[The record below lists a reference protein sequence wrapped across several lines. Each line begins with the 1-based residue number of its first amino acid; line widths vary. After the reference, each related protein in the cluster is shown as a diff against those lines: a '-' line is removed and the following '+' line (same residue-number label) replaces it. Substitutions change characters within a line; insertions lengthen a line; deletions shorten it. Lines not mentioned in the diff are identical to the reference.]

1 MDYRKNFSDSQSLTP
16 SSLGSS
22 TLSSATSASS
32 NATSTTSNT
41 TSTFSVM
48 QKKATNFFNN
58 KYLKAVLYII
68 LILYASLIAP
78 KLPDW
83 ILPYLEYPI
92 VKIFI
97 IFIIG
102 LLATQDPTAAI
113 IATIGVT
120 VTYLFMNDLQ
130 YTKRLHDIKN
140 KEEKEEKEKEKKKMC
155 ILKKQSIEPFYS
167 YGELMKENKVDK
179 VDKANIASRAVDSCK
194 AYNSNT
200 DQYASIEPDERIG
213 RIERAERAE
222 RAERIGRI
230 ERAERAERAEPA
242 RNIEH
247 FDVMHNNNCFIN
259 HTVEHFNR
267 N

>member
-1 MDYRKNFSDSQSLTP
+1 MEYKKNFSDSLSLTP

-22 TLSSATSASS
+22 TLSSTTSAASSATSSATTS
-32 NATSTTSNT
+32 TSTTSI
-41 TSTFSVM
+41 FSEI

-58 KYLKAVLYII
+58 KYLRAVLYLI

-83 ILPYLEYPI
+83 IIPYLEYPI

-120 VTYLFMNDLQ
+120 ITYLFMNDLQ
-130 YTKRLHDIKN
+130 NTKRLQDIKN
-140 KEEKEEKEKEKKKMC
+140 KEEKERKEEKEKKKMC
-155 ILKKQSIEPFYS
+155 VIQKKSIEPFYS
-167 YGELMKENKVDK
+167 YAELMKDNKENKVNK
-179 VDKANIASRAVDSCK
+179 VSDSC
-194 AYNSNT
+194 NSYKIDDN
-200 DQYASIEPDERIG
+200 QYADSKYASVEPVRH
-213 RIERAERAE
+213 
-222 RAERIGRI
+222 
-230 ERAERAERAEPA
+230 
-242 RNIEH
+242 IEH

-259 HTVEHFNR
+259 HTVEHFNK

>member
-22 TLSSATSASS
+22 TLSSATSATS

-41 TSTFSVM
+41 TSTFSLM

-167 YGELMKENKVDK
+167 YGELMKETRAT
-179 VDKANIASRAVDSCK
+179 KASDSCK
-194 AYNSNT
+194 AYNYNT
-200 DQYASIEPDERIG
+200 DQYASIKPDERAEHA
-213 RIERAERAE
+213 ERAERAE
-222 RAERIGRI
+222 RA
-230 ERAERAERAEPA
+230 
-242 RNIEH
+242 RNIEK